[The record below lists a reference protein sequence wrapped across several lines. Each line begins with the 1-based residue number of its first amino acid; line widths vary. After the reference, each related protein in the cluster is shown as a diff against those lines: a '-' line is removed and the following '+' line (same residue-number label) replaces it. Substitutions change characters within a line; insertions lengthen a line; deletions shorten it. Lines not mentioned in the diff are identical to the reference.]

1 MSVVGGVM
9 DAIAMTLRL
18 ESRGRE
24 ERISP
29 PICTEYAFGPS
40 WKGPDLRIKTLS
52 ADQLLVQFIRNQA
65 WFRQTWQI
73 QVIRPLSQA
82 SPVTTGYEATKGKT
96 QYRERNF
103 TDSRAINIAIMHR
116 GDKQRRIEVQL
127 LLRSM
132 TVFIGKN
139 SSKVSRYSVIA

>member
-9 DAIAMTLRL
+9 GAIAMTLRL

-52 ADQLLVQFIRNQA
+52 ADQRLVQFIRNQA
-65 WFRQTWQI
+65 WFRQTQI
-73 QVIRPLSQA
+73 QVIHPLSQA

-116 GDKQRRIEVQL
+116 GDKLRRIEVQL
-127 LLRSM
+127 LLRRLELTPLCDRLSFDM
-132 TVFIGKN
+132 SFFC
-139 SSKVSRYSVIA
+139 RP